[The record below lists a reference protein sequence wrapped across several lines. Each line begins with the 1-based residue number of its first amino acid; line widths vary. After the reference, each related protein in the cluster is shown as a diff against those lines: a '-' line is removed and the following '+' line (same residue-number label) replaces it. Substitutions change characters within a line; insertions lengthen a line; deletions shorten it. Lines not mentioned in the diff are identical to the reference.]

1 MLECS
6 EPVCL
11 LVRDPLLFPSPSVFL
26 SEIKYSSD
34 STTGC
39 RSISSCAFEFEFVLE
54 SKWFVDRKQLL

>member
-1 MLECS
+1 MS
-6 EPVCL
+6 FGQRSS
-11 LVRDPLLFPSPSVFL
+11 LVSTPSAFL

-54 SKWFVDRKQLL
+54 SKWFVGRRQLL